1 MGFNLNMGKRIGF
14 IILVLIVFYSCT
26 NRKKEQAIATDSL
39 TVIDTSA
46 IVSDTIPSAPV
57 INYLMV
63 KSKNYKT
70 LVNEYDTAGANIIL
84 ALNRIDKNRIRT
96 LDSIVVPDT
105 IINDFNLYSPF
116 PQYIDLLEKVNKI
129 IIVSQTVQAFAI
141 YEFGNLI
148 KWGPTSTGKK
158 STPTPN
164 GLFATNWK
172 SKKTI
177 STDNDEW
184 ILKWCFNL
192 ENFSGVSLHEY
203 ELPGYP
209 ASHACA
215 RLLAEDAKW
224 IYYWAD
230 QWILTADG
238 ESIIVYGTPV
248 ILYGDYDYK
257 GTKPWRLLPTEP
269 EKAIVNNEE
278 LETEIQKHIL
288 TILMRQE
295 DREKILTVNIDSVST
310 K

>member
-26 NRKKEQAIATDSL
+26 NQKKEQAIATDSL
-39 TVIDTSA
+39 TVI
-46 IVSDTIPSAPV
+46 DTIPSAPV

-288 TILMRQE
+288 TILTRQE